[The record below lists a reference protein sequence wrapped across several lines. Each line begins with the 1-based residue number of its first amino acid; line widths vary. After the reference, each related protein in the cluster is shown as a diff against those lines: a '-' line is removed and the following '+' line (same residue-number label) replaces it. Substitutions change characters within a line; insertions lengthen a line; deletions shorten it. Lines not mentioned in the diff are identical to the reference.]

1 MTHTAVISRLQITL
15 EYQRKKG
22 GGETWLAKGWRTN
35 LRDDMA
41 SGILKR
47 RGLLILGI
55 CAAAV
60 AVYATRS
67 MWTGGASTAQA
78 PPRPQAVS
86 VEVAKAEKK
95 PVPLDVDSIGAVT
108 PISSVA
114 LKSRL
119 ETTIMA
125 VHFEDGARVKEGDLL
140 FTLDARQ
147 IDAQIA
153 QAEGNLARSRSQLV
167 AAERDLKRYTDLIGK
182 GATTQVNVD
191 NAKTASDTATAI
203 IQADEAI
210 VDNLKVQKSF
220 TKITAPISGRISAA
234 TVKVGNFVRPADTSA
249 LATIN
254 QMAPVYV
261 TFAIPQR
268 VLSDLRDAMKAG
280 QSSVTATIPGNGK
293 SETGGIAMVENTVD
307 PTTGMVTVRGIMGN
321 ESELLWPGIL
331 VNTRLTV
338 RTEDAVIVPSVGVQ
352 RSQTGNFVFVVRDGK
367 AQVQPV
373 TIGRTFQGVSVV
385 DSGLEGG
392 EDIVVDGQL
401 LLSNG
406 TLVEPRS
413 RKAGA

>member
-1 MTHTAVISRLQITL
+1 
-15 EYQRKKG
+15 
-22 GGETWLAKGWRTN
+22 
-35 LRDDMA
+35 MA
-41 SGILKR
+41 SGLLKR
-47 RGLLILGI
+47 RGLLILGV

-60 AVYATRS
+60 VVYATRS

-78 PPRPQAVS
+78 PPQPQAVS
-86 VEVAKAEKK
+86 VDVAKAEKK

-114 LKSRL
+114 LKSRV
-119 ETTIMA
+119 ETTIVG

-140 FTLDARQ
+140 FTLDSRQ

-153 QAEGNLARSRSQLV
+153 QAEGNLARSQSQLV
-167 AAERDLKRYTDLIGK
+167 AAERDMRRFNELIGK

-191 NAKTASDTATAI
+191 NAKTAADTATAT
-203 IQADEAI
+203 IQADQAI
-210 VDNLKVQKSF
+210 LDNLKVQKSY

-268 VLSDLRDAMKAG
+268 VLSDLRDAMKTG

-293 SETGGIAMVENTVD
+293 SETGTIAMVENTVD
-307 PTTGMVTVRGIMGN
+307 ATTGMVTVRGMMGN

-373 TIGRTFQGVSVV
+373 TIGRTFQGVSVI

-406 TLVEPRS
+406 TPVAPRS